1 VKKISSRKAW
11 TYLVLSAI
19 FIGLVCI
26 YSACIAAPP
35 GNQATDLMTS
45 FGNGKI
51 KVRLYSDYFCV
62 SCRTTEPKIEP
73 TLKKLVQN
81 NTISI
86 TFIDVPFHPPK
97 SILYAKY
104 FLYILNKK
112 KEFDHALTARAILFD
127 AGKENIVEKD
137 KIEEYL
143 KNKNIKLKFFDEKPL
158 FNLFENYIK
167 EDNINSTPTC
177 VIERNGKKEISKGG
191 DNILKSLEG
200 LKH

>member
-1 VKKISSRKAW
+1 M
-11 TYLVLSAI
+11 LSAI
-19 FIGLVCI
+19 FIGSVCI
-26 YSACIAAPP
+26 YSACVAAPP
-35 GNQATDLMTS
+35 GNQVTDLITS
-45 FGNGKI
+45 FGTGKI

-73 TLKKLVQN
+73 TIKKLVQN

-104 FLYILNKK
+104 FLYILNNK
-112 KEFDHALTARAILFD
+112 KEFDHALAARTILFD

-143 KNKNIKLKFFDEKPL
+143 KNKNIKLKSFDEKPL
-158 FNLFENYIK
+158 FNLFVNYIK

-177 VIERNGKKEISKGG
+177 VIERDGKKEISKGG